1 MILLHCTESKGVN
14 NLIYILIIALITAID
29 ILIKNHIE
37 RYYWNDN
44 SERYLLGRFIRIH
57 KLHNYGGFLHSLQNH
72 VRLLKVLSASL
83 ILIVAIVLVLSLP
96 KKGNKIKKLGLSLIL
111 GGALSNE
118 YDRYIKGSVTD
129 YFSINIPL
137 IKKIVFNIGD
147 LAIFA
152 GIILAL
158 FTGSSG
164 QAAIQ
169 DDSKISNNP

>member
-1 MILLHCTESKGVN
+1 MIYL
-14 NLIYILIIALITAID
+14 LIIAMITAID
-29 ILIKNHIE
+29 ILIKNHVE

-57 KLHNYGGFLHSLQNH
+57 KLHNYGGFMHSLQNH
-72 VRLLKVLSASL
+72 VKLLKVLSASL
-83 ILIVAIVLVLSLP
+83 ILIVAIVLGLLLP
-96 KKGNKIKKLGLSLIL
+96 KKGYTLKKIGLSLIL

-147 LAIFA
+147 FAIFA

-158 FTGSSG
+158 FTDSSR

-169 DDSKISNNP
+169 DDSQSPQA